1 MSNNEDLEI
10 VGDEPDSSHGVLEI
24 DMESFSSVIQS
35 NLNNHPLYCYGDSDC
50 MDRRRRSD
58 ISKSANMTGQDLSDS
73 WGIPNPAYAKE
84 ESRVTVT
91 VIHYTKRD
99 ISPQDM
105 SEVMEL
111 NTEICYCLRGKRRMK
126 RLAFDLE
133 TPYGTIHALAVL

>member
-1 MSNNEDLEI
+1 MRARVEKRS
-10 VGDEPDSSHGVLEI
+10 VLGW
-24 DMESFSSVIQS
+24 
-35 NLNNHPLYCYGDSDC
+35 N
-50 MDRRRRSD
+50 
-58 ISKSANMTGQDLSDS
+58 KS
-73 WGIPNPAYAKE
+73 YAKE